1 MTMPV
6 TKASAVLCL
15 AVFPLAGCATLWGQ
29 SVGGAQTLKLGQTG
43 HYGPV
48 DLTPIAVDEDSRC
61 PVGTKCIW
69 AGQVRVKVLVEPAG
83 ANHAVFA
90 TLGRPMGV
98 DGGTL
103 LVEQVTPA
111 RTSTRQTPPSHY
123 RFTIRY
129 TAPAR

>member
-1 MTMPV
+1 MPMTRA
-6 TKASAVLCL
+6 TTALCL
-15 AVFPLAGCATLWGQ
+15 ALLPLTGCATLWGQ
-29 SVGGAQTLKLGQTG
+29 SIGAVHTLRLGQTG

-48 DLTPIAVDEDSRC
+48 NLTPINVDEDSRC
-61 PVGTKCIW
+61 PQGTRCIW

-90 TLGRPMGV
+90 TLGQPMGV

-111 RTSTRQTPPSHY
+111 RASTKQIPPSHY